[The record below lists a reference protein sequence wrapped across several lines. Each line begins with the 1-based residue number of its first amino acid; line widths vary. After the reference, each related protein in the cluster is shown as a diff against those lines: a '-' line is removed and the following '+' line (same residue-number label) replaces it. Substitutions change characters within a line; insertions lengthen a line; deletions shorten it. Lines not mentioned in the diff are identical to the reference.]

1 MDMRTGTTPAELGSP
16 TADVPAGGYYDRFR
30 MNPDLDGVARDP
42 AAGNVDFFRRMP
54 KRIVES
60 SVGAIRAP
68 NFYYRSGSVQLLFVA
83 PFAVLSARYP
93 IVSPRNHR

>member
-1 MDMRTGTTPAELGSP
+1 MDMRTGTPVEFGPHTV
-16 TADVPAGGYYDRFR
+16 DVPAGGYYDRFR
-30 MNPDLDGVARDP
+30 MNPDLVEMARDP
-42 AAGNVDFFRRMP
+42 AAGNVDFFRRIP

-83 PFAVLSARYP
+83 PLVALSARHP

>member
-1 MDMRTGTTPAELGSP
+1 MDIRTGTTPVGFGP
-16 TADVPAGGYYDRFR
+16 HTVDVPAGGYYDRFR
-30 MNPDLDGVARDP
+30 MNPDLDEVARDP
-42 AAGNVDFFRRMP
+42 TAGNVDFFRRTP

-60 SVGAIRAP
+60 SLGAIRAP

-83 PFAVLSARYP
+83 PPVALSASDP

>member
-1 MDMRTGTTPAELGSP
+1 MDMRTGTTPVEFRP
-16 TADVPAGGYYDRFR
+16 HTVDVPAGGYYDRFR
-30 MNPDLDGVARDP
+30 RNPDLDEAARDP
-42 AAGNVDFFRRMP
+42 AAGNVDFFRRIP
-54 KRIVES
+54 KRIVDS

-83 PFAVLSARYP
+83 PLVALSARHP

>member
-1 MDMRTGTTPAELGSP
+1 MDMRTGTTSVEFGPH
-16 TADVPAGGYYDRFR
+16 TVDVPAGGYYDRSR
-30 MNPDLDGVARDP
+30 MNPERDKAARDP
-42 AAGNVDFFRRMP
+42 AADNVDFFRRIP

-83 PFAVLSARYP
+83 PLAALSARHP

>member
-1 MDMRTGTTPAELGSP
+1 MHVVGRVCDEDRQRARRVAERIAQLRKL
-16 TADVPAGGYYDRFR
+16 RF
-30 MNPDLDGVARDP
+30 G

>member
-1 MDMRTGTTPAELGSP
+1 MDVRTGTTPVEFGP
-16 TADVPAGGYYDRFR
+16 HTVDVLAGGYYDRFR
-30 MNPDLDGVARDP
+30 MNPERDEVARDP
-42 AAGNVDFFRRMP
+42 AAGNVDFFRRIP

-68 NFYYRSGSVQLLFVA
+68 NSYYRSGSMQLLFVA
-83 PFAVLSARYP
+83 PLVALSARHP

>member
-1 MDMRTGTTPAELGSP
+1 MDIRTGTTPVGFGP
-16 TADVPAGGYYDRFR
+16 HTVDVPAGGYYDRFR
-30 MNPDLDGVARDP
+30 MNPDLDEVARDP
-42 AAGNVDFFRRMP
+42 AVGNVDFFRRIP

-60 SVGAIRAP
+60 SLGAIRAP

-83 PFAVLSARYP
+83 PLVALSASDP

>member
-1 MDMRTGTTPAELGSP
+1 MDIRTGTTPVGVGP
-16 TADVPAGGYYDRFR
+16 HTVDVPAGGYYDRFR
-30 MNPDLDGVARDP
+30 MNPDLDEVARDP
-42 AAGNVDFFRRMP
+42 AAGNVDFFRRIP

-60 SVGAIRAP
+60 SLGAIRAP

-83 PFAVLSARYP
+83 PLVALSASDP

>member
-1 MDMRTGTTPAELGSP
+1 MDMRIGTTPVELGSP
-16 TADVPAGGYYDRFR
+16 TVDVPAGGYYDRFR
-30 MNPDLDGVARDP
+30 MNPELDEMARDP

-68 NFYYRSGSVQLLFVA
+68 NFYYRVQLLFVA
-83 PFAVLSARYP
+83 PLAALSARYP